1 MYHLSV
7 RTAFGRY
14 KVGDI
19 IDDPAEVNAH
29 MDSPFVVRVWVN
41 DPPAKPA
48 ATAPVT
54 IGRRGG
60 GGGGGNPPSAA

>member
-19 IDDPAEVNAH
+19 IDDPAEVKTH

-41 DPPAKPA
+41 DPPAEKMAPA
-48 ATAPVT
+48 IPRVRK
-54 IGRRGG
+54 GRDAE
-60 GGGGGNPPSAA
+60 PPSAA